1 MASDLDLTI
10 REERPSDYGAIRR
23 VNDLAFGQPDEGAMV
38 DALRRNP
45 RFVTELSLVALL
57 DDAVVGHIF
66 FFPVRIICGDHDEIS
81 LSLAPLAVHPEH
93 QGEGVGGALVRE
105 GIEAVRAMGY
115 ESVIVMGHPGYYP
128 RFGFRPASGWGIRPP
143 IEAPDEAFMALELD
157 EGSLA
162 GKAGVLEYPEEYG
175 L

>member
-1 MASDLDLTI
+1 MTSHLNLTI
-10 REERPSDYGAIRR
+10 REEIPSDYGAIRR
-23 VNDLAFGQPDEGAMV
+23 VNDLAFEQPDEGLMV

-45 RFVTELSLVALL
+45 RFVPELSLVALL
-57 DDAVVGHIF
+57 DNAVVGHIL
-66 FFPVRIICGDHDEIS
+66 FFPVRIICVDNDKIS

-105 GIEAVRAMGY
+105 GLEAARAMGY
-115 ESVIVMGHPGYYP
+115 ESVMVMGHPGYYP

-143 IEAPDEAFMALELD
+143 IEAPDEAFMALELSPGGLGD
-157 EGSLA
+157 A
-162 GKAGVLEYPEEYG
+162 AGVLEYPEEYG